1 MTGRATQGWQPVQVG
16 TWGAAL
22 YGDPCAECGYE
33 WSLPRGKAVDL
44 VAAIADRYT
53 ELLAGTDGRARHPDL
68 DWNAGAYVCHVG
80 DNLRIWAERLA
91 GAAGGDATAV
101 PGYDADLLGRARDYN
116 LVPVDGA
123 LWSLYRAAR
132 GWIDAVDLATHAEVV
147 LRHAGRGEQRVDD
160 VVSNNAHDA
169 FHHGW
174 DIQRSLE
181 HDGVG

>member
-1 MTGRATQGWQPVQVG
+1 MTCAAGGWQPEQVEN
-16 TWGAAL
+16 WGAAL

-33 WSLPRGKAVDL
+33 WSLPRGKAVDV